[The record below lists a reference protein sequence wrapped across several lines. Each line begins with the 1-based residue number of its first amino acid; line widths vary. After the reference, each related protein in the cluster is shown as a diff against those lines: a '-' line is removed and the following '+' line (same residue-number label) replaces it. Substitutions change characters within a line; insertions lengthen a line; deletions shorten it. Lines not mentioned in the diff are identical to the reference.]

1 MTQLDMLAVDELVR
15 EIARALVDAP
25 DAVQVESDSREENT
39 VLRLKVAPQD
49 VGKVI
54 GKQGRTARSVRTIL
68 GAVSMKLHHRYTLDI
83 LEEDEDF
90 GQMLH
95 TDHELPPR
103 ITILNGLVFMQDQNE
118 NIYAWNLRIVRP
130 RLDAHD
136 CHITNPTLAFRSMIG
151 LGFVSN
157 FQVRLVDPSHFRGVE
172 EPRPVIPECCVMPAT
187 R

>member
-83 LEEDEDF
+83 LEEDD
-90 GQMLH
+90 
-95 TDHELPPR
+95 
-103 ITILNGLVFMQDQNE
+103 
-118 NIYAWNLRIVRP
+118 
-130 RLDAHD
+130 
-136 CHITNPTLAFRSMIG
+136 
-151 LGFVSN
+151 
-157 FQVRLVDPSHFRGVE
+157 
-172 EPRPVIPECCVMPAT
+172 
-187 R
+187 